1 MPTHLRTPAVSI
13 DKQGPSQLQQLA
25 GPTLQSS
32 MVTVYAQYYS
42 SLITNLTKIMYHG
55 TCLLSKNAR

>member
-1 MPTHLRTPAVSI
+1 MPTQLRTPAVSI

-25 GPTLQSS
+25 GPTLQS
-32 MVTVYAQYYS
+32 MVMVYAQYYS

-55 TCLLSKNAR
+55 TCLLSSNAR